1 MNASDLIKKAIQA
14 NKDGGLSNVN
24 VYLELALE
32 ELKRQDSNDL
42 LPMNLLDQDQCIS
55 DKSNTTCA
63 SAFEINTYVV
73 SYINSKKLGA
83 IVSFQEIAE
92 YLLSSPALK
101 LDQRLIG
108 NNKRWRCMLSDVICK
123 LRNQRYLSK
132 TKTRSHYMITVHP

>member
-24 VYLELALE
+24 IYLELALE
-32 ELKRQDSNDL
+32 ELEGQDSNDL
-42 LPMNLLDQDQCIS
+42 LSMNLLAQDPYIS
-55 DKSNTTCA
+55 ANANTTYA

-92 YLLSSPALK
+92 YLLSCPNLK

-132 TKTRSHYMITVHP
+132 TKTRSYYMITVHP